1 MAVHASWQLAGRPMM
16 QPRRPAPLR
25 RPVAL
30 LAAPVVRPSVAA
42 CGPVSP
48 RRGPRALLT
57 AVLAAGALAVF
68 LLFLV
73 VAGGDPTV
81 PSGITVVEVWQGE
94 SLWELA
100 SRVAPESP
108 PQEVVNRI
116 RELNGM
122 SGSFVHPG
130 QPLLVPDDG

>member
-1 MAVHASWQLAGRPMM
+1 MAVHTSWQLAGRPMVRA
-16 QPRRPAPLR
+16 RRHPPLR

-30 LAAPVVRPSVAA
+30 LAAPIVPPLVAA
-42 CGPVSP
+42 CGPVRSS
-48 RRGPRALLT
+48 RGPRALLT

-73 VAGGDPTV
+73 LAGGDQTLPG
-81 PSGITVVEVWQGE
+81 GITLVEVRQGE

-108 PQEVVNRI
+108 PQEVVARI

-130 QPLLVPDDG
+130 QPVLVPDDG